1 MDPWTLGI
9 YGLDSQQMQEFL
21 PEPIRVSERESGAGR
36 QGQMFVLMDF
46 VSNQL

>member
-1 MDPWTLGI
+1 MDPWTLCI
-9 YGLDSQQMQEFL
+9 YGLDFQQMQGFPL
-21 PEPIRVSERESGAGR
+21 EPVRVSEGESGAGR